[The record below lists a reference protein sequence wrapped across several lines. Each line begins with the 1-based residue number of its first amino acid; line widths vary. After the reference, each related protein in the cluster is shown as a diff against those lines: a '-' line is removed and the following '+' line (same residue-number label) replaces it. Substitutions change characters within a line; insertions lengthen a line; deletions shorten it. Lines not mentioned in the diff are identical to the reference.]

1 MWGSSFA
8 DLAKK
13 AAELQ
18 EQAASSMVCVC
29 VYVCMWYIDI
39 YLFYVYEFFC
49 VCM

>member
-18 EQAASSMVCVC
+18 EQAASSIAVS
-29 VYVCMWYIDI
+29 IFKKRN
-39 YLFYVYEFFC
+39 L
-49 VCM
+49 

>member
-18 EQAASSMVCVC
+18 EQATSSMTVRTVEQHL
-29 VYVCMWYIDI
+29 I
-39 YLFYVYEFFC
+39 
-49 VCM
+49 